1 MAVCVRTILG
11 FSYRVVAEKLNCS
24 RTTIL
29 RDVDYLQKMKYI
41 INMSDNRTSPR
52 WKAGP
57 NLPST
62 IIKIIR
68 EERVEILKCDS
79 EENVTAAS
87 VLEGYPPSGVPQGY
101 PQRTPSLHDILGG
114 EYEPCFAHNTGY
126 QYFITVPAKTLLNEW
141 NLTCPP
147 EKASGVYRW
156 KLFVPISRNPDDDRM
171 FTVLWTKGKRH
182 EKMTIWMPEEV
193 LRGPSILEW
202 NQLCNARL
210 QKVVKW
216 IESRYDCV
224 LMFEKRLGRPE
235 FEFEETEL
243 SEENVQL
250 GRNKGED
257 EWFDKSRDVL
267 AYETNN
273 PVKASMVSARA
284 LNRARIVEGQAQLA
298 SEIKEMKEIIL
309 ALADGQI
316 LQSEHL
322 GTISNVLTGLL
333 KTDPEDQPDPSEPD
347 PGVMF
352 G

>member
-1 MAVCVRTILG
+1 
-11 FSYRVVAEKLNCS
+11 
-24 RTTIL
+24 
-29 RDVDYLQKMKYI
+29 MKYL
-41 INMSDNRTSPR
+41 INTSENPTSPR

-68 EERVEILKCDS
+68 DESLEILKCDS
-79 EENVTAAS
+79 EQNVTAAS
-87 VLEGYPPSGVPQGY
+87 VPEGYPPSGVRQGY

-126 QYFITVPAKTLLNEW
+126 QFFITVPPKTLLNEW

-147 EKASGVYRW
+147 ENASGVYRW
-156 KLFVPISRNPDDDRM
+156 KLFIPISRDPEDDRT
-171 FTVLWTKGKRH
+171 FTILWTKGKRH
-182 EKMTIWMPEEV
+182 EKMTVWMPEEV
-193 LRGPSILEW
+193 LRGPSIIEW
-202 NQLCNARL
+202 NQLCKARL

-216 IESRYDCV
+216 IETRYNGV
-224 LMFEKRLGRPE
+224 LMFEKRLGKPE

-250 GRNKGED
+250 GHIKGDD
-257 EWFDKSRDVL
+257 EWFDKSRGVL

-273 PVKASMVSARA
+273 PIKAATVSARA
-284 LNRARIVEGQAQLA
+284 LNRARIVEGQAII
-298 SEIKEMKEIIL
+298 SGEIQEMKEHIVKIVE
-309 ALADGQI
+309 GQL
-316 LQSEHL
+316 LQNEHL
-322 GTISNVLTGLL
+322 GTITNVLSGLL
-333 KTDPEDQPDPSEPD
+333 NQEPKEKPDAYEPD

>member
-11 FSYRVVAEKLNCS
+11 FSYRVIAEELNCS

-68 EERVEILKCDS
+68 EERVQILKCDS

-87 VLEGYPPSGVPQGY
+87 VPGESPQSQVHQGY
-101 PQRTPSLHDILGG
+101 IERTPSLHDILGG

-126 QYFITVPAKTLLNEW
+126 QFFITVPPKIRINEW

-147 EKASGVYRW
+147 ENANGVHRW
-156 KLFVPISRNPDDDRM
+156 KLFIPLSRDPEDDRM
-171 FTVLWTKGKRH
+171 FTILWTKKRQ

-202 NQLCNARL
+202 NQLCKARL

-216 IESRYDCV
+216 IESRYNCI
-224 LMFEKRLGRPE
+224 LMFEKRLGKPE

-243 SEENVQL
+243 SEEDVQL

-257 EWFDKSRDVL
+257 EWFDKSRDIL

-273 PVKASMVSARA
+273 PIKASMVSARA

-298 SEIKEMKEIIL
+298 SEIQEMKEIIL
-309 ALADGQI
+309 ALAEGQI

-333 KTDPEDQPDPSEPD
+333 KTEPNEQSESSETD